1 MTKTLH
7 PRPFLRPLRL
17 RVTSLVIAAGLATVT
32 AAAPAQAQISTENIG
47 GLIAGAVALGIIAK
61 AIDNQ
66 NSRDRER
73 ARAASRNQ
81 TPVHTPVTPSRPSA
95 RALPGACLTAY
106 SVRGETVR
114 YFPAACL
121 TRNYRDA
128 DRLPAAC
135 RQTIRTPSGN
145 TAVYAPACLRD
156 RGFRVEMAS
165 GPGRG
170 QGQGQGQW
178 RHDRRDW
185 R

>member
-1 MTKTLH
+1 MQTIPQTH
-7 PRPFLRPLRL
+7 FNLRPLRL
-17 RVTSLVIAAGLATVT
+17 RLTSLVMAAGLAMVTV
-32 AAAPAQAQISTENIG
+32 ASPAQAQITSENIG

-61 AIDNQ
+61 ALDDRNNSNKRASSQ
-66 NSRDRER
+66 NRG
-73 ARAASRNQ
+73 
-81 TPVHTPVTPSRPSA
+81 PVHTPVTPSRPTA
-95 RALPGACLTAY
+95 RALPAECLTAY

-135 RQTIRTPSGN
+135 RQTIRTPGGN
-145 TAVYAPACLRD
+145 TAVYAPNCLRD
-156 RGFRVEMAS
+156 RGFRVEQAS

-170 QGQGQGQW
+170 QGHGQW